1 MKPQL
6 RCLIVSLLIVLLV
19 GCGGNATALA
29 QTDTS
34 NVLDDLQKDST
45 FALSDYPQIDGDYS
59 LDVIQLAE
67 STDCELLLYVYQPS
81 GTLKAT
87 SVNISQAIGDNID
100 PHNYKL
106 TLLSKAGTL
115 SKYLVE
121 DIKLSTE
128 RTHYYSITSIF
139 RKWNAEI
146 DESSGTDNTIGEVSY
161 DVGQE
166 WTVTS
171 VNGNVT
177 YHYTDIETIEIL
189 NPYTNYILYID
200 GLRYFHLSSCDAH
213 YVAFST
219 DLPIDDLLEASVSFE
234 SRTVETKFYVTTY
247 GGWQPQEVSFSKD
260 DVVVS
265 DNGET
270 YLYAAEEYEFSRIV
284 KTEEFM
290 ATEDLD
296 DAEKEAIANT
306 EWVLR
311 FYETPYVVR
320 SLVPLDQDFT
330 EIANVTILR
339 LKFETDGKVYDMGA
353 VMNKITNP
361 RPTLSG
367 INIPNWV
374 WIAVAVI
381 IVCIVCAISKP
392 AAAVIVWVFKNII
405 FAPFKL
411 VISLFRRDKK

>member
-1 MKPQL
+1 MKQQL
-6 RCLIVSLLIVLLV
+6 RRLIVSLLIVLLV

-29 QTDTS
+29 QTDTYS

-45 FALSDYPQIDGDYS
+45 FALSDYPKIDGDYS
-59 LDVIQLAE
+59 LDVIHIAE
-67 STDCELLLYVYQPS
+67 STDGELLLYVYQPNS
-81 GTLKAT
+81 TLKAT

-177 YHYTDIETIEIL
+177 YHYTDIETIKIL

-200 GLRYFHLSSCDAH
+200 GLKYFHLSSCHAH

-234 SRTVETKFYVTTY
+234 SRTVETKLYVTTY
-247 GGWQPQEVSFSKD
+247 GDWQSQEVSFSKD

-270 YLYAAEEYEFSRIV
+270 CLYAAEEYEFSRIV
-284 KTEEFM
+284 KTEEFI
-290 ATEDLD
+290 AKEDLD

-320 SLVPLDQDFT
+320 ALVPLDQDFT

-361 RPTLSG
+361 RPTFSG
-367 INIPNWV
+367 INIPDWV
-374 WIAVAVI
+374 WIVVAVV

-392 AAAVIVWVFKNII
+392 AAAAIVWVFKNII

-411 VISLFRRDKK
+411 VISLFRRD